1 MILSQNA
8 GGVSSYLWKNKKWF
22 TLVELIIVVVIIAIL
37 ATIAFLTLWN
47 YTSQARDARRFS
59 DKNNIE
65 KALEIYKAKKW
76 EYPDFDLDE
85 KWEKVFWTW
94 AWEKVNTSLSTL
106 PRDPLTNKFYRIEL
120 ANNLDK
126 IDFVRVVLELETSNN
141 KLSQN
146 NIAHKNQDNKL
157 DEELKNLKNQ
167 LKLRVSVLEWIDKTN
182 KTEESIN
189 NFNTKVNSWKSLL
202 EKPNVTKEELKNKIK
217 ELENLENSLENV
229 DLNEDWNC
237 PKGSY
242 MYGNE
247 CLEHTPFRF
256 FEEFN
261 GNNGNIS
268 LVFIQEW
275 YNLDWNCDFLYWLRN
290 IYFGFADFTIM
301 TPRGV
306 TFYYLFQNDYR
317 DLAEERLN
325 SFKTKIPDSK
335 NYDIGYFSQYLI
347 HNPNFIFF
355 EKNKKL
361 FEGFDLEKIKKL
373 PYDERIEKMWELE
386 ERIDNY
392 ILESKQYVNKNIN
405 NLSNYDIKIS
415 ELYFDILEWK
425 DTRNNPIWNYFKI
438 RERIPPKKVIVPK
451 YYFFRKVTSIFWGSY
466 IKPTDH
472 NDGWYC
478 EIDGFIKRWI
488 EEIYLPDSIEEI
500 WDSAFFDTPTLKK
513 IHLPSKLK
521 LKYWNYFWNL
531 PEWETDEKFRRW
543 SKNIQ
548 VIWY

>member
-8 GGVSSYLWKNKKWF
+8 GGGVSSYLWKNKKWF

-126 IDFVRVVLELETSNN
+126 IDFARVVLELETSNN

-217 ELENLENSLENV
+217 ELENLENTLENV

-247 CLEHTPFRF
+247 CLEHTPFYF
-256 FEEFN
+256 FEEITEK
-261 GNNGNIS
+261 NGNIS
-268 LVFIQEW
+268 LMFTEQW
-275 YNLDWNCDFLYWLRN
+275 YNLHENDDEGCEFIHLWWLGSKGYGTN
-290 IYFGFADFTIM
+290 LIFALKEF
-301 TPRGV
+301 V
-306 TFYYLFQNDYR
+306 FYYLFYDEYP
-317 DLAEERLN
+317 DLATERLN
-325 SFKTKIPDSK
+325 SFKTKIPDPK
-335 NYDIGYFSQYLI
+335 NYDIGYFSQYLTN
-347 HNPNFIFF
+347 NPNFKIDT
-355 EKNKKL
+355 KRNKL

-373 PYDERIEKMWELE
+373 PYDERIEKVWEFE
-386 ERIDNY
+386 ERFNNY
-392 ILESKQYVNKNIN
+392 ILELKQYVNKNRN

-438 RERIPPKKVIVPK
+438 WERIPPKKVIVPK
-451 YYFFRKVTSIFWGSY
+451 YYFWRKVTSIPWTYS
-466 IKPTDH
+466 KSS
-472 NDGWYC
+472 WYC
-478 EIDGFIKRWI
+478 EMFGFIKRWI

-521 LKYWNYFWNL
+521 SKYWNYFWNL

>member
-8 GGVSSYLWKNKKWF
+8 GGGVSSYLWKNKKWF

-94 AWEKVNTSLSTL
+94 AWEKVNTSLPTL

-126 IDFVRVVLELETSNN
+126 IDFARVVLELETSNN

-146 NIAHKNQDNKL
+146 NIAQKNQDNKI

-182 KTEESIN
+182 RTEESIN

-247 CLEHTPFRF
+247 CLEYTPFYF
-256 FEEFN
+256 FEEITEK
-261 GNNGNIS
+261 NGNIS
-268 LVFIQEW
+268 LRFTEQW
-275 YNLDWNCDFLYWLRN
+275 YNLHGNEDCSIFWLGYIGMALFELSYIAPREFL
-290 IYFGFADFTIM
+290 FSQ
-301 TPRGV
+301 
-306 TFYYLFQNDYR
+306 LFNDEHP
-317 DLAEERLN
+317 DLVKERLN
-325 SFKTKIPDSK
+325 SYKLKLPDS
-335 NYDIGYFSQYLI
+335 IEYFLKYLSN
-347 HNPNFIFF
+347 NPNFIIK
-355 EKNKKL
+355 EKNSKI
-361 FEGFDLEKIKKL
+361 FEGLDLEKIKKL
-373 PYDERIEKMWELE
+373 PYYERIEKMWELE

-392 ILESKQYVNKNIN
+392 ILELKQYVNKNRN
-405 NLSNYDIKIS
+405 NLSNYDLKIS

-425 DTRNNPIWNYFKI
+425 DTRNNPIWNDFKI
-438 RERIPPKKVIVPK
+438 WERIVPKKVIVPK
-451 YYFFRKVTSIFWGSY
+451 YYFWRKVTSIPWTYS
-466 IKPTDH
+466 KVD
-472 NDGWYC
+472 WYC
-478 EIDGFIKRWI
+478 EMYGFIKRWI

-521 LKYWNYFWNL
+521 SKYWNYFWSFSD
-531 PEWETDEKFRRW
+531 WDEKSSRW

>member
-8 GGVSSYLWKNKKWF
+8 GGGVSSYLWKNKKWF
-22 TLVELIIVVVIIAIL
+22 TLVELIIVVVIIGIL

-65 KALEIYKAKKW
+65 KALEIYRAEKW
-76 EYPDFDLDE
+76 EYPDFDEEDG
-85 KWEKVFWTW
+85 KIVFWTW

-126 IDFVRVVLELETSNN
+126 IDFARVVLELETSNN

-217 ELENLENSLENV
+217 ELENLENTLENV

-247 CLEHTPFRF
+247 CLEYTPFRF
-256 FEEFN
+256 FEEFTEK
-261 GNNGNIS
+261 NGNIS
-268 LVFIQEW
+268 LVFTQEW
-275 YNLDWNCDFLYWLRN
+275 YNLGWNCGFGYLVWKSAKGYGMMIMLAPRDF
-290 IYFGFADFTIM
+290 I
-301 TPRGV
+301 
-306 TFYYLFQNDYR
+306 FYYLFNDDYH
-317 DLAEERLN
+317 DLAVERLHSIN
-325 SFKTKIPDSK
+325 TRIPDSNK
-335 NYDIGYFSQYLI
+335 YYIGYFLQYLSN
-347 HNPNFIFF
+347 NPNFIIK
-355 EKNKKL
+355 EKNSKI
-361 FEGFDLEKIKKL
+361 FEGLDLEKIKKL

-392 ILESKQYVNKNIN
+392 ILEFKKYVNKNRN

-415 ELYFDILEWK
+415 ELYFDILDWK
-425 DTRNNPIWNYFKI
+425 DTRNNPIWNDFKI
-438 RERIPPKKVIVPK
+438 RERIVPKKVIVPK
-451 YYFFRKVTSIFWGSY
+451 YYFFRKVTSIYWGSY
-466 IKPTDH
+466 GEID
-472 NDGWYC
+472 WYC

-521 LKYWNYFWNL
+521 SKYWNYFWSL
-531 PEWETDEKFRRW
+531 PNWETNEKLRRW